1 MTQNISAAEQALRDA
16 AREYHRNPTRGKISV
31 TPTKPLSN
39 QRDLSLAY
47 SPGVAYPCLDIAA
60 DPSKAFDYT
69 SRGNLVAVITNGT
82 AVLGLGDIGPLAS
95 KPVMEGKG
103 CLFKKFAGVD
113 VFDIEL
119 AERDP
124 DKLIEIIAALEPTLG
139 GINLED
145 IKAPEC
151 FYIERE
157 LSKRM
162 NIPVFHDDQHGT
174 AIISSAALL
183 NGLELVGKQI
193 GEVKI
198 AVSGAGAAAIACLN
212 VMVGLGVKIE
222 NVFVCDSKGV
232 IYEGRPGGYDES
244 KARYAQKTDARTLA
258 DAVNGA
264 DVFLGCSAPG
274 VLTAEMVKT
283 MGPKPII
290 LALANPEP
298 EIRPELAKAVRPDC
312 IIATGRSDY
321 PNQVNNVLCF
331 PYIFRGALDC
341 GATKITEAMKLACVR
356 QIADLAKAD
365 ISEEVAS
372 AYAGKE
378 LTFGPDYLIPTPFD
392 SRLILKIAP
401 AVAKAAAESGVATRP
416 IEDMEAYKET
426 LSRFVYQTGM
436 LMRPVIMA
444 AKALPDAQKRV
455 AYADGE
461 DERALRAAQM
471 AIDDKIAQP
480 ILIGRPAV
488 IAARIAKAGLRMQL
502 GKDVEVCN
510 PEDDPRFRQYWE
522 HYHQL
527 MKRNGASPEVAKAA
541 VRRSNTIIASLM
553 VKLGDADAMI
563 CGLVGTYETH
573 LERIH
578 SIIGRQE
585 GAHNYAALNALM
597 TNRGTLFIADT
608 YVNEDPTAQQLADI
622 AWMSVQEVQ
631 RFGIPPKVA
640 FLSHSS
646 YGSSKRASARKM
658 REARDLFVA
667 AHPEIECDGELH
679 GDAALE
685 PNIRNAYMADS
696 TLTDSANLLI
706 CPNLDAA
713 NILYNVLKTTTSGG
727 VTVGPI
733 LMGAA
738 ATAYILTPAATVRR
752 VLNMTA
758 LAVASTAA
766 RPR

>member
-1 MTQNISAAEQALRDA
+1 MNQPLSAAEVALREA
-16 AREYHRNPTRGKISV
+16 ALEYHRNPSKGKISV

-47 SPGVAYPCLDIAA
+47 SPGVAYPCLDIQA

-69 SRGNLVAVITNGT
+69 SRGNLVGVITNGT
-82 AVLGLGDIGPLAS
+82 AVLGLGDIGPLAG

-119 AERDP
+119 DARDP
-124 DKLIEIIAALEPTLG
+124 DKIIEIVAALEPTLG

-151 FYIERE
+151 FYIEQE

-174 AIISSAALL
+174 AIISSSALL

-193 GEVKI
+193 DQVKV
-198 AVSGAGAAAIACLN
+198 AVSGAGAAAIACVD
-212 VMVGLGVKIE
+212 VMVGLGVKRE
-222 NVFVCDSKGV
+222 HVFMVDSKGV
-232 IYEGRPGGYDES
+232 IYEGRPGGMDAS
-244 KARYAQKTDARTLA
+244 KARYAQKTEARTLA
-258 DAVNGA
+258 DVVNGA

-283 MGPKPII
+283 MADKPII

-356 QIADLAKAD
+356 QIAALAKENV
-365 ISEEVAS
+365 SEEVAN

-378 LTFGPDYLIPTPFD
+378 LVFGPDYLIPTPFD

-401 AVAKAAAESGVATRP
+401 AVAKAAEESGVATRP
-416 IEDMEAYKET
+416 IADMEAYKEQ
-426 LSRFVYQTGM
+426 LSRFVFQTGI
-436 LMRPVIMA
+436 LMRPVISA
-444 AKALPDAQKRV
+444 AKAVADAQKRV

-461 DERALRAAQM
+461 DERALRAAQF
-471 AIDDKIAQP
+471 AIEDRIARP

-488 IAARIAKAGLRMQL
+488 IQARIEKAGLRMQP
-502 GKDVEVCN
+502 GKDFDVVD
-510 PEDDPRFRQYWE
+510 PSDDPRFRQYWE

-527 MKRNGASPEVAKAA
+527 MQRNGATPEMAKAA
-541 VRRSNTIIASLM
+541 VRRSNTIIAALM

-578 SIIGRQE
+578 SIIGHAP
-585 GAHNYAALNALM
+585 GVADYAALNALN
-597 TNRGTLFIADT
+597 TDRGPLFVADT
-608 YVNEDPTAQQLADI
+608 YVNENPTAEQLAEI
-622 AWMSVQEVQ
+622 AWHSVREVQ
-631 RFGIPPKVA
+631 RFGLPAKVA

-646 YGSSKRASARKM
+646 FGSSKRASARKM

-667 AHPEIECDGELH
+667 RHPEIECDGELH

-685 PNIRNAYMADS
+685 PNIRAAYLTDS
-696 TLTDSANLLI
+696 TLTGSANLLV
-706 CPNLDAA
+706 CPNLDSA

-758 LAVASTAA
+758 LAVASAA
-766 RPR
+766 AKHG

>member
-1 MTQNISAAEQALRDA
+1 MTQNLSAAEAALREA
-16 AREYHRNPTRGKISV
+16 ALEYHRNPSKGKISV

-47 SPGVAYPCLDIAA
+47 SPGVAYPCLDIQANPQLAA
-60 DPSKAFDYT
+60 DYT
-69 SRGNLVAVITNGT
+69 SRGNLVGVITNGT
-82 AVLGLGDIGPLAS
+82 AVLGLGDIGPLAG

-119 AERDP
+119 DARDP
-124 DKLIEIIAALEPTLG
+124 DKIIEIVAALEPTLG

-174 AIISSAALL
+174 AIISSAALI
-183 NGLELVGKQI
+183 NGLELVGKDI
-193 GEVKI
+193 ANVKI
-198 AVSGAGAAAIACLN
+198 AVSGAGAAAIACVD
-212 VMVGLGVKIE
+212 VMVGLGVKREHIFM
-222 NVFVCDSKGV
+222 VDSKGV
-232 IYEGRPGGYDES
+232 IHTGRDNLDES

-258 DAVNGA
+258 DVVAGA

-283 MGPKPII
+283 MADKPII

-298 EIRPELAKAVRPDC
+298 EIRPELAQAVRPDC

-356 QIADLAKAD
+356 QIAALAKENV
-365 ISEEVAS
+365 SEEVAN

-401 AVAKAAAESGVATRP
+401 AVAQAAVESGVATRP
-416 IEDMEAYKET
+416 IEDMEAYKEQ
-426 LSRFVYQTGM
+426 LSRFVFQTGI
-436 LMRPVIMA
+436 LMRPVMGA
-444 AKALPDAQKRV
+444 AKAVPDEHKRV

-461 DERALRAAQM
+461 DERALRAAQF
-471 AIDDKIAQP
+471 AIDDRIAKP

-488 IAARIAKAGLRMQL
+488 IAARIAKAGLRMQP
-502 GKDVEVCN
+502 GKDVEICD
-510 PEDDPRFRQYWE
+510 PADDPRFRQYWE

-527 MKRNGASPEVAKAA
+527 MKRDGVTPEVAKAA
-541 VRRSNTIIASLM
+541 VRRSNTIIAALM
-553 VKLGDADAMI
+553 VQLGDADGMI

-578 SIIGRQE
+578 NILGH
-585 GAHNYAALNALM
+585 APDAPHYAALNALM
-597 TNRGTLFIADT
+597 TNNGPLFIADT
-608 YVNEDPTAQQLADI
+608 YVNEDPTAEQLADI
-622 AWMSVQEVQ
+622 AWMSAQEVQ

-658 REARDLFVA
+658 RAARDLFVA
-667 AHPEIECDGELH
+667 RHPEIECDGELH

-685 PNIRNAYMADS
+685 PKIRNTYLQDS
-696 TLTDSANLLI
+696 TLTGSANLLI
-706 CPNLDAA
+706 CPNIDSA

-733 LMGAA
+733 LMGTAA
-738 ATAYILTPAATVRR
+738 AAYILTPAATVRR

-758 LAVASTAA
+758 LAVASSAA
-766 RPR
+766 RRNR

>member
-1 MTQNISAAEQALRDA
+1 MSQKLSPAEEALREA
-16 AREYHRNPTRGKISV
+16 ARDYHRLPTRGKISV
-31 TPTKPLSN
+31 NPTKPMSN

-47 SPGVAYPCLDIAA
+47 SPGVASPCLDIAA
-60 DPSKAFDYT
+60 DPSKAYDYT

-82 AVLGLGDIGPLAS
+82 AVLGLGDIGPLAG

-103 CLFKKFAGVD
+103 GLFKKFAGID

-119 AERDP
+119 DERDP
-124 DKLIEIIAALEPTLG
+124 DKLVDIIAAMEPTLG

-151 FYIERE
+151 FYIERK
-157 LSKRM
+157 LRDRM

-174 AIISSAALL
+174 AIISAAALV
-183 NGLELVGKQI
+183 NGLELVGKEI
-193 GEVKI
+193 GQVKI
-198 AVSGAGAAAIACLN
+198 AVSGAGAAAIACLD
-212 VMVGLGVKIE
+212 VFVGLGVNPK

-244 KARYAQKTDARTLA
+244 KARYAQKTEARTLA

-274 VLTAEMVKT
+274 VLTADMVKT
-283 MGPKPII
+283 MGTQPII

-298 EIRPELAKAVRPDC
+298 EIRPEVAKAARPDC

-341 GATKITEAMKLACVR
+341 GATKITEEMKLACVR

-372 AYAGKE
+372 AYAGQE
-378 LTFGPDYLIPTPFD
+378 LTFGSDYLIPKPFD
-392 SRLILKIAP
+392 SRLILRIAP

-416 IEDMEAYKET
+416 ITDMDAYRQQ
-426 LSRFVYQTGM
+426 LQSFVTQTGI
-436 LMRPVIMA
+436 LMRPIFNA
-444 AKALPDAQKRV
+444 AKAVPDSLKRV

-471 AIDDKIAQP
+471 AIDEKIAQP

-488 IAARIAKAGLRMQL
+488 IAARIEKAGLRMRL
-502 GKDVEVCN
+502 GVDVENVN
-510 PEDDPRFRQYWE
+510 PEEDARFRQYWE

-527 MKRNGASPEVAKAA
+527 MKRNGVSPAVAKAT
-541 VRRSNTIIASLM
+541 VRRSNTVIGSLM
-553 VKLGDADAMI
+553 VALKDADALI
-563 CGLVGTYETH
+563 CGLAGSYMTH
-573 LERIH
+573 LERID
-578 SIIGRQE
+578 SILGRRSD
-585 GAHNYAALNALM
+585 ATNYAAVNALM
-597 TNRGTLFIADT
+597 TPRGPLFITDT
-608 YVNEDPTAQQLADI
+608 YVNDDPSAEQLAEI
-622 AWMSVQEVQ
+622 AAMAAAEIQ
-631 RFGIPPKVA
+631 RFGIVPKVA
-640 FLSHSS
+640 FLSHST

-658 REARDLFVA
+658 RLARDLFVA
-667 AHPEIECDGELH
+667 HHPDIECDGELH
-679 GDAALE
+679 GDAALDPE
-685 PNIRNAYMADS
+685 IRNVYMEDS
-696 TLTDSANLLI
+696 TLSGSANLLV

-733 LMGAA
+733 LMG
-738 ATAYILTPAATVRR
+738 TAGTAHILTPAATVRR
-752 VLNMTA
+752 VFNMTA
-758 LAVASTAA
+758 LAAA
-766 RPR
+766 QKR

>member
-16 AREYHRNPTRGKISV
+16 AREYHRNPSRGKISV
-31 TPTKPLSN
+31 NPTKPLSN

-47 SPGVAYPCLDIAA
+47 SPGVAYPCLDIQA
-60 DPSKAFDYT
+60 DPTKAFDFT

-82 AVLGLGDIGPLAS
+82 AVLGLGDIGPLAA

-124 DKLIEIIAALEPTLG
+124 DKLIDIIAALEPTLG

-183 NGLELVGKQI
+183 NGLELVGKDI
-193 GEVKI
+193 GAVKI
-198 AVSGAGAAAIACLN
+198 AVSGAGAAAIACVG
-212 VMVGLGVKIE
+212 VMVGLGVKVE
-222 NVFVCDSKGV
+222 NIFMCDSKGV

-244 KARYAQKTDARTLA
+244 KARYARQTDARTLA

-283 MGPKPII
+283 MAAKPII

-401 AVAKAAAESGVATRP
+401 AVAQAAADSGVATRP
-416 IEDMEAYKET
+416 ITDMEAYKET

-471 AIDDKIAQP
+471 AIDDKIAVP

-502 GKDVEVCN
+502 GRDVEVCN
-510 PEDDPRFRQYWE
+510 PEGDPRFRQYWE

-527 MKRNGASPEVAKAA
+527 MKRNGASIEVAKAA

-553 VKLGDADAMI
+553 VTLGDADAMI

-578 SIIGRQE
+578 SIIGRQ
-585 GAHNYAALNALM
+585 ADARDYATLNALM

-685 PNIRNAYMADS
+685 PGIRNAYMADS
-696 TLTDSANLLI
+696 TLSGSANLLI
-706 CPNLDAA
+706 CPNIDAA

-738 ATAYILTPAATVRR
+738 AAAYILTPAATVRR
-752 VLNMTA
+752 VFNMTA
-758 LAVASTAA
+758 LAVASAAA
-766 RPR
+766 RAA

>member
-1 MTQNISAAEQALRDA
+1 MTSKLSAAEAALREA
-16 AREYHRNPTRGKISV
+16 ALEYHRNITRGKIAV

-47 SPGVAYPCLDIAA
+47 SPGVAYPCLDIQA
-60 DPSKAFDYT
+60 DPAKAYDYT
-69 SRGNLVAVITNGT
+69 SRGNLVGVITNGT
-82 AVLGLGDIGPLAS
+82 AVLGLGDIGPLAG

-119 AERDP
+119 DARDP
-124 DKLIEIIAALEPTLG
+124 DKIIEIVAALEPTLG

-151 FYIERE
+151 FYIEQE

-183 NGLELVGKQI
+183 NGLELVGKDI
-193 GEVKI
+193 GAVKV

-212 VMVGLGVKIE
+212 VMVGLGVKRE
-222 NVFVCDSKGV
+222 NIFVCDSKGI

-244 KARYAQKTDARTLA
+244 KARYAQKTEARTLA

-283 MGPKPII
+283 MADKPII

-298 EIRPELAKAVRPDC
+298 EIRPELARAIRPDC

-341 GATKITEAMKLACVR
+341 GATRITEEMKLACVR
-356 QIADLAKAD
+356 QIADLVKSET
-365 ISEEVAS
+365 SEEVAN
-372 AYAGKE
+372 AYAGQE
-378 LTFGPDYLIPTPFD
+378 LVFGPEYLIPKPFD

-401 AVAKAAAESGVATRP
+401 AVAQAAADSGVATRP
-416 IEDMEAYKET
+416 IEDMDAYRES
-426 LSRFVYQTGM
+426 LGRFVYQTGI
-436 LMRPVIMA
+436 LMRPIFNA
-444 AKALPDAQKRV
+444 AKALPKDKKRV

-471 AIDDKIAQP
+471 AIDDNLATP

-488 IAARIAKAGLRMQL
+488 IAARIEKAGLRMRL
-502 GKDVEVCN
+502 GVDVENCN

-522 HYHQL
+522 QYHKL
-527 MKRNGASPEVAKAA
+527 MARNGATPEVAKAA
-541 VRRSNTIIASLM
+541 VRRSNTIIGSLM
-553 VKLGDADAMI
+553 VSLGDADALI
-563 CGLVGTYETH
+563 CGLVGSYMTH
-573 LERIH
+573 LERID
-578 SIIGRQE
+578 SILGKKP
-585 GAHNYAALNALM
+585 GVTNYAAVNALM
-597 TNRGTLFIADT
+597 TDKGPLFVADT
-608 YVNEDPTAQQLADI
+608 YVNDDPNAEQLAEI
-622 AWMSVQEVQ
+622 AWMAAQEVQ

-646 YGSSKRASARKM
+646 FGSSKRASAKKM
-658 REARDLFVA
+658 RHARDLFVA
-667 AHPEIECDGELH
+667 QHPEIECDGELH
-679 GDAALE
+679 GDAALQPE
-685 PNIRNAYMADS
+685 IRTSYNSDS
-696 TLTDSANLLI
+696 TLSGSANLLI

-727 VTVGPI
+727 VTVGPV
-733 LMGAA
+733 LMGGA

-758 LAVASTAA
+758 LAAATKTAL
-766 RPR
+766 

>member
-1 MTQNISAAEQALRDA
+1 MSQKLSPAEEALRDA
-16 AREYHRNPTRGKISV
+16 ARDYHRLPTRGKISV
-31 TPTKPLSN
+31 NPTKPMSN

-60 DPSKAFDYT
+60 DPSKAYDYT

-82 AVLGLGDIGPLAS
+82 AVLGLGDIGPLAG

-103 CLFKKFAGVD
+103 GLFKKFAGID

-119 AERDP
+119 DERDP
-124 DKLIEIIAALEPTLG
+124 DKLVEIIAAMEPTLG

-151 FYIERE
+151 FYIEKKLRE
-157 LSKRM
+157 RM

-174 AIISSAALL
+174 AIISAAALV
-183 NGLELVGKQI
+183 NGLELVGKDI
-193 GEVKI
+193 GTVKV
-198 AVSGAGAAAIACLN
+198 AVSGAGAAAIACLD
-212 VMVGLGVKIE
+212 VFVGLGVNPR

-244 KARYAQKTDARTLA
+244 KARYAQQTDARTLA

-274 VLTAEMVKT
+274 VLTGDMVKT
-283 MGPKPII
+283 MADKPLI

-298 EIRPELAKAVRPDC
+298 EIRPEVAKAARPDC

-341 GATKITEAMKLACVR
+341 GATKITEEMKLACVR

-372 AYAGKE
+372 AYAGQE
-378 LTFGPDYLIPTPFD
+378 LTFGADYLIPKPFD
-392 SRLILKIAP
+392 SRLILRIAP
-401 AVAKAAAESGVATRP
+401 AVAQAAAESGVATRA
-416 IEDMEAYKET
+416 ITDMDAYRQQ
-426 LSRFVYQTGM
+426 LQNFVTQTGI
-436 LMRPVIMA
+436 LMRPIFNA
-444 AKALPDAQKRV
+444 AKAVPQNLKRV

-471 AIDDKIAQP
+471 AIDEKVAHP

-488 IAARIAKAGLRMQL
+488 IAARIEKAGLRMRL
-502 GKDVEVCN
+502 GVDVENVN
-510 PEDDPRFRQYWE
+510 PEDDPRYRQYWE

-527 MKRNGASPEVAKAA
+527 MKRNGATPAVAKAA
-541 VRRSNTIIASLM
+541 VRRSNTIIGSLM
-553 VKLGDADAMI
+553 VSLQDADAMI
-563 CGLVGTYETH
+563 CGLAGSYMTH
-573 LERIH
+573 LERID
-578 SIIGRQE
+578 SILGRRT
-585 GAHNYAALNALM
+585 GANNYAAVNALM
-597 TNRGTLFIADT
+597 TPRGPLFITDT
-608 YVNEDPTAQQLADI
+608 YVHEDPTAEQLAEI
-622 AWMSVQEVQ
+622 AAMAAAEIQ
-631 RFGIPPKVA
+631 RFGIVPKVA

-646 YGSSKRASARKM
+646 YGSSKRAGARKM
-658 REARDLFVA
+658 RLARDLFVA
-667 AHPEIECDGELH
+667 QHPDIECDGELH

-685 PNIRNAYMADS
+685 PEIRNVYLEDS
-696 TLTDSANLLI
+696 SLTGSANLLV

-733 LMGAA
+733 LMGVAGSA
-738 ATAYILTPAATVRR
+738 HILTPAATVRR
-752 VLNMTA
+752 VFNMTA
-758 LAVASTAA
+758 VAASQK
-766 RPR
+766 R